1 MMEKKTFDNL
11 GETLFTETLANG
23 LQISI
28 VPRTNFNKSYA
39 AFATNY
45 GGADRR
51 FKLAGEW
58 IDTPA
63 GVAHFLE
70 HKMFDMP
77 GYNAL
82 SALSAN
88 GASANAFTSPG
99 MTAYYFDCTEGFYDN
114 LNELLSFVSTPY
126 FSAESVEKEQGI
138 IGQEIRMVEDSPG
151 FVIYNELMRCLYEHN
166 PIRDSV
172 AGTIESISKI
182 SDKTLY
188 HCHEAFY
195 NPSNMALAV
204 VGNVDPE
211 KIVQMAN
218 DILPGEPGEVPERD
232 YGEKEA
238 ALPHQAEVRNRMEV
252 SAPQFLFGTRFV
264 PAEGKLYLRQKLV
277 GSIALNMLLGRSSPV
292 FNLLYSAGLLNGEF
306 EYELNYTAGSA
317 TILIGGESRNIEAV
331 TDEFSKELSRIAA
344 DGVDKALFEST
355 KKSMFG
361 DALRT
366 LSSFTA
372 VGLSLIEGSF
382 KGYCPIDSFE
392 VLGSIS
398 ADEVLSFIN
407 ENIRAEK
414 IALSIVKPKN

>member
-1 MMEKKTFDNL
+1 MEKKTFDNL
-11 GETLFTETLANG
+11 GETLFTETLPNG
-23 LQISI
+23 LKISI
-28 VPRTNFNKSYA
+28 LPRENFNKSYA
-39 AFATNY
+39 VFATNY

-51 FKLAGEW
+51 FKLSGEW

-70 HKMFDMP
+70 HKVFDMP

-88 GASANAFTSPG
+88 GAAANAFTSSG
-99 MTAYYFDCTEGFYDN
+99 MTAYYFDCTESFYDN
-114 LNELLSFVSTPY
+114 LRELLSFVSTPY

-172 AGTIESISKI
+172 AGTIDSISKI
-182 SDKTLY
+182 SEKTLY
-188 HCHEAFY
+188 HCHEVFY

-211 KIVQMAN
+211 KIVQMAK
-218 DILPGEPGEVPERD
+218 DILPNEPGEVPERD
-232 YGEKEA
+232 YGAEES
-238 ALPHQAEVRNRMEV
+238 ALPHKAEVRNQMEV
-252 SAPQFLFGTRFV
+252 SAPQFLFGTRFA
-264 PAEGKLYLRQKLV
+264 PAEGNLCLRQKLV
-277 GSIALNMLLGRSSPV
+277 GSIALNMLFGRSSPT
-292 FNLLYSAGLLNGEF
+292 FNLLYSGGLLNGEF
-306 EYELNYTAGSA
+306 EYELDYTADSA
-317 TILIGGESRNIEAV
+317 TVLVGGESRNIKAV
-331 TDEFSKELSRIAA
+331 MDEFSKELSRIAT
-344 DGVDKALFEST
+344 DGLDQILFEST

-366 LSSFTA
+366 LASFSA

-382 KGYCPIDSFE
+382 KGYCPMDSFE
-392 VLGSIS
+392 LLESIS

-407 ENIRAEK
+407 ENIRTEK
-414 IALSIVKPKN
+414 IALSVVEPKN